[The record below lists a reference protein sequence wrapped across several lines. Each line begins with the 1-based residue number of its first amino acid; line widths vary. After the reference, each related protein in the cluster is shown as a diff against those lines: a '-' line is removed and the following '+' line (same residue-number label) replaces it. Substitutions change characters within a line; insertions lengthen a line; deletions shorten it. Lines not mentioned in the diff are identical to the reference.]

1 MSRKFRRA
9 VVTGGAGFLGT
20 LVCRRLLEAG
30 TEVVCLDNLLTGT
43 PGALRRLSSWP
54 EFEFRRTDVTRP
66 FDVTGEVDLV
76 MHLAS
81 PAEPAEYGRFPTQ
94 TLEAGCRGTRHALE
108 LAERTGARFILAS
121 TPDAYGVPEAVTA
134 AYRRAGRV
142 NTGIARIFNSYGPGM
157 RADDG
162 KMVPTFAR
170 QALRGEALTVTG
182 DGSQTRSL
190 CHVSDTVR
198 GLLLLADSDLD
209 GPVNIGNPDE
219 ATVREIADRIISL
232 AGSSSRIRYIPRP
245 DDDPMSLRPDISK
258 AQSLLGFRPRVTW
271 QQGLTETLYWFAQLG
286 QDDLLEAAS
295 ASAARD

>member
-30 TEVVCLDNLLTGT
+30 TEVICLDNLLTGT
-43 PGALRRLSSWP
+43 PSALRRLSSWP
-54 EFEFRRTDVTRP
+54 EFEFRRTDVTMP
-66 FDVTGEVDLV
+66 FDVTGEVDLI

-81 PAEPAEYGRFPTQ
+81 PADYVQ
-94 TLEAGCRGTRHALE
+94 TLDAGARGTRHALD

-121 TPDAYGVPEAVTA
+121 TPGPNGDQEAMTA
-134 AYRRAGRV
+134 AYRRAGRAD
-142 NTGIARIFNSYGPGM
+142 TGIARIYNSYGPGM
-157 RADDG
+157 RADDDR
-162 KMVPTFAR
+162 MVPTFAR
-170 QALRGEALTVTG
+170 QALRGEPLTVTG

-198 GLLLLADSDLD
+198 GLLLLAASDLG

-219 ATVREIADRIISL
+219 ASVRDIADRIISL
-232 AGSSSRIRYIPRP
+232 AGSPSRIRYIPRP
-245 DDDPMSLRPDISK
+245 QGDPVSRRPDISK
-258 AQSLLGFRPRVTW
+258 AESLLGFRPRVTW

-286 QDDLLEAAS
+286 QDDVLEAAS
-295 ASAARD
+295 ASPARN